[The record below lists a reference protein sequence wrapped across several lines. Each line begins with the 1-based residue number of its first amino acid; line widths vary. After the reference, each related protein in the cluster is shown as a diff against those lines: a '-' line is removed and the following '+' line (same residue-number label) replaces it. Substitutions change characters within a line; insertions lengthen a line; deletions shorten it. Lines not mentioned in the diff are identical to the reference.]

1 VSHLTI
7 KVHRER
13 ERYRI
18 AVYVDGQIEPTT
30 VFGCRECLLPILER
44 LGAAQGKKAPVFS
57 TTEFRAAGGVT
68 SVAVHL
74 PRGDVVT
81 YAAALPQ
88 KMIAESPEGLS

>member
-18 AVYVDGQIEPTT
+18 AVYVDGQVEPTT
-30 VFGCRECLLPILER
+30 VFGCRECLLPILKR
-44 LGAAQGKKAPVFS
+44 LGAAQGKKAPIFS
-57 TTEFRAAGGVT
+57 TSEFNTAGGVT

-81 YAAALPQ
+81 YAATLPQ
-88 KMIAESPEGLS
+88 KMLANAPEGLS